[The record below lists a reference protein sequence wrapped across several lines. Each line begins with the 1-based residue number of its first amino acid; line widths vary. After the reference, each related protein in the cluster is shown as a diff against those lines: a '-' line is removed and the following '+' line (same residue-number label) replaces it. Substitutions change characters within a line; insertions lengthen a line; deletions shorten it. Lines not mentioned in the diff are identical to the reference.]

1 MQTIKEIHDKAMN
14 LAEDAFH
21 AQKSGREAD
30 AIRLFAEALELE
42 QEAANS
48 LPLSEESEPTRSIL
62 FRSAA
67 SLAFN
72 SKNYEVADRLI
83 ARGLSGFPPP
93 EIMEELKNLYEDV
106 NFMRHLSAKGLL
118 IDPNQ
123 WLMTI
128 SGDATR
134 YGGTAAE
141 YLLVRVE
148 KITTLFYR
156 TTERLLKF
164 PYRASG
170 GVNKTIKDAYGLYIN
185 AFAPSSFAV
194 SFQIG
199 RPDPQTTLFPELKEA
214 KQIEPTEIVDEI
226 MSCYEIFE
234 GKEPLKL
241 KDKFKDED
249 YYQNFVGLAKQIAP
263 DGNNVKLVGFTTI
276 REGREKSVALRKS
289 RKELRDSIKSI
300 EGETE
305 HEDKVSVQ
313 HTGILMQAN
322 TPLVG
327 KFGTVK
333 LIEMETKEKHMI
345 KVPIPIMKDVV
356 QPFYEELV
364 TIQGYEKDGKIILE
378 EINLASET

>member
-30 AIRLFAEALELE
+30 AIRLFAEAVELE

>member
-1 MQTIKEIHDKAMN
+1 MQTIKELHDNAIN

-30 AIRLFAEALELE
+30 AIRLFADALELE

-72 SKNYEVADRLI
+72 SKNYELADRLI

-156 TTERLLKF
+156 TVERLLKL

-170 GVNKTIKDAYGLYIN
+170 GLNKTIKDAYGLYIN

-199 RPDPQTTLFPELKEA
+199 RPDPQMTLFPDLKKA

-226 MSCYEIFE
+226 MSSCEIFE
-234 GKEPLKL
+234 ANELLKL

-289 RKELRDSIKSI
+289 RKELRDSIKPI

-322 TPLVG
+322 TPLIG
-327 KFGTVK
+327 NFGTVK

-345 KVPIPIMKDVV
+345 KVPRSIMKDVV

-378 EINLASET
+378 EINLASEA

>member
-1 MQTIKEIHDKAMN
+1 
-14 LAEDAFH
+14 
-21 AQKSGREAD
+21 
-30 AIRLFAEALELE
+30 
-42 QEAANS
+42 
-48 LPLSEESEPTRSIL
+48 
-62 FRSAA
+62 
-67 SLAFN
+67 
-72 SKNYEVADRLI
+72 LI

-156 TTERLLKF
+156 TVERLLKL

-170 GVNKTIKDAYGLYIN
+170 GVNKTIRDAYGLYIN

-199 RPDPQTTLFPELKEA
+199 RPDPQMTLFPDLKEA
-214 KQIEPTEIVDEI
+214 KQIEPAEIVDEI
-226 MSCYEIFE
+226 MSCCEIFE
-234 GKEPLKL
+234 GNELLKL

-263 DGNNVKLVGFTTI
+263 DGKNVKLVGFTTI

-322 TPLVG
+322 TPLIG
-327 KFGTVK
+327 NFGTVK

-345 KVPIPIMKDVV
+345 EVPRSIMKDVV

-378 EINLASET
+378 EINLASEA

>member
-1 MQTIKEIHDKAMN
+1 MQTIKELHDKAMN

-30 AIRLFAEALELE
+30 TIRLFADALELE

-48 LPLSEESEPTRSIL
+48 LPLSEKSEPTRSIL

-72 SKNYEVADRLI
+72 SKNYELADRLI
-83 ARGLSGFPPP
+83 ARGLSGFPPA
-93 EIMEELKNLYEDV
+93 EIMDELKNLYEDV

-118 IDPNQ
+118 LDPNQ
-123 WLMTI
+123 WVMTI

-134 YGGTAAE
+134 YGATAAE

-148 KITTLFYR
+148 KIATLFYR
-156 TTERLLKF
+156 TVERLLNL

-170 GVNKTIKDAYGLYIN
+170 GVKKTIKDAYGLYIN

-199 RPDPQTTLFPELKEA
+199 KPDPQMTFFPDLKEA

-226 MSCYEIFE
+226 MSCYEVFE
-234 GKEPLKL
+234 GNEPLKL
-241 KDKFKDED
+241 KDKFRDED

-289 RKELRDSIKSI
+289 RKELRDSIKPI
-300 EGETE
+300 EDEAQ
-305 HEDKVSVQ
+305 HEDEILVEY
-313 HTGILMQAN
+313 TGTLMQAN
-322 TPLVG
+322 TPLTG

-333 LIEMETKEKHMI
+333 LIEMENKEKHMI
-345 KVPIPIMKDVV
+345 KVPRSIMKDVV
-356 QPFYEELV
+356 QPFYEEQV
-364 TIQGYEKDGKIILE
+364 TIQGYEKDGKTILE
-378 EINLASET
+378 EINLASEA

>member
-199 RPDPQTTLFPELKEA
+199 RPYPQTTLFPELKEA

>member
-1 MQTIKEIHDKAMN
+1 MQTIKELHDKAMN
-14 LAEDAFH
+14 FAEDAFL
-21 AQKSGREAD
+21 AQKSGRESD
-30 AIRLFAEALELE
+30 AIRLFADALELE

-67 SLAFN
+67 SLAYN
-72 SKNYEVADRLI
+72 SKNYELADRLI

-123 WLMTI
+123 WLITI
-128 SGDATR
+128 SGDATS

-148 KITTLFYR
+148 KITTQFYR
-156 TTERLLKF
+156 TVERLLEL
-164 PYRASG
+164 PYRESG

-199 RPDPQTTLFPELKEA
+199 KPDPQMTLFPELKEK
-214 KQIEPTEIVDEI
+214 KQLESTEIVDEI

-234 GKEPLKL
+234 GNEPLKL
-241 KDKFKDED
+241 KDKIKDED
-249 YYQNFVGLAKQIAP
+249 YYENFVGLAKQIAP

-276 REGREKSVALRKS
+276 REGIEKSVALRKS
-289 RKELRDSIKSI
+289 KKEIRDFSKSI
-300 EGETE
+300 ESETE
-305 HEDKVSVQ
+305 HVDKEPVQ
-313 HTGILMQAN
+313 YTGILMQAK
-322 TPLVG
+322 TPLKG
-327 KFGTVK
+327 KFGTVI
-333 LIEMETKEKHMI
+333 LIDKDTEARHTI
-345 KVPIPIMKDVV
+345 KVHRSLMKDVV
-356 QPFYEELV
+356 QPYYEELV
-364 TIQGYEKDGKIILE
+364 TIQSYEKDGKIILE
-378 EINLASET
+378 DINFASED

>member
-305 HEDKVSVQ
+305 DEDKVSVQ

>member
-1 MQTIKEIHDKAMN
+1 MQTIKELHDKAMN
-14 LAEDAFH
+14 LAEDAFL
-21 AQKSGREAD
+21 AQKSGREVD
-30 AIRLFAEALELE
+30 TIRLFADALELE

-72 SKNYEVADRLI
+72 SKNYELADRLI
-83 ARGLSGFPPP
+83 ARGLSGFPPR
-93 EIMEELKNLYEDV
+93 EIMDELKNLYEDV

-118 IDPNQ
+118 LDPNQ

-156 TTERLLKF
+156 TVERLLKL

-170 GVNKTIKDAYGLYIN
+170 GVSKTIKDAYGLYIN
-185 AFAPSSFAV
+185 AFAPSSFTV

-199 RPDPQTTLFPELKEA
+199 EPDPQMTLFPDLAEE

-226 MSCYEIFE
+226 MSCYEVFQ
-234 GKEPLKL
+234 GNEPLKL
-241 KDKFKDED
+241 KDRFKDDD

-276 REGREKSVALRKS
+276 REGQERSVALRKS
-289 RKELRDSIKSI
+289 RKELRDSIKPI
-300 EGETE
+300 EDEAQR
-305 HEDKVSVQ
+305 EDKTVVQ
-313 HTGILMQAN
+313 YTGTLMQAH
-322 TPLVG
+322 TPLIG

-345 KVPIPIMKDVV
+345 KVPRSIMKDVV
-356 QPFYEELV
+356 QPFYEEQV
-364 TIQGYEKDGKIILE
+364 TIQGYEKDGKTILE
-378 EINLASET
+378 EINLASEA

>member
-128 SGDATR
+128 SGDAIR

-156 TTERLLKF
+156 TTERLLKL

-276 REGREKSVALRKS
+276 REGREKLVALRKS

-327 KFGTVK
+327 KYGTVK

>member
-1 MQTIKEIHDKAMN
+1 MQTIKELHDRAMN

-30 AIRLFAEALELE
+30 AIRLFTDALELE
-42 QEAANS
+42 QEAAHS

-72 SKNYEVADRLI
+72 SKNYELADRLI

-128 SGDATR
+128 SGDAIR

-141 YLLVRVE
+141 YLLIRVE

-156 TTERLLKF
+156 TVERLLKL

-185 AFAPSSFAV
+185 AFAPSSFVV

-199 RPDPQTTLFPELKEA
+199 RPDPQMTLFPDLKEA
-214 KQIEPTEIVDEI
+214 KLEPTEIVDEI
-226 MSCYEIFE
+226 MSCCELFE
-234 GKEPLKL
+234 ANESLKFKE
-241 KDKFKDED
+241 KFKDED

-263 DGNNVKLVGFTTI
+263 DGKNVKLVGFTTI

-289 RKELRDSIKSI
+289 RKELRDTIESI

-305 HEDKVSVQ
+305 HEGKLSAK
-313 HTGILMQAN
+313 HTGILMQAKS
-322 TPLVG
+322 PLRG

-333 LIEMETKEKHMI
+333 LIEMETKREHMI
-345 KVPIPIMKDVV
+345 NVPRSIMKDVV
-356 QPFYEELV
+356 QPFYEEMV
-364 TIQGYEKDGKIILE
+364 TIQGYEQDGKIILE
-378 EINLASET
+378 EINLASED

>member
-30 AIRLFAEALELE
+30 AIRLFAEAVELE

-72 SKNYEVADRLI
+72 SKNYEGADRLI

-164 PYRASG
+164 PYRASS

-214 KQIEPTEIVDEI
+214 KQIESTEIVDEI